1 MNIPNW
7 GWALGFGIIG
17 FGIAFIIDMRL
28 TGGNMHVD
36 LGIGAVVGGL
46 AWLMKT
52 LRG

>member
-1 MNIPNW
+1 MNIPNF

-17 FGIAFIIDMRL
+17 FGIAFIVDTYL
-28 TGGNMHVD
+28 TGGNIFVD

-46 AWLMKT
+46 AWLVKT